1 MNEMKTRPKRL
12 LIFLIFMLVIIS
24 GCGNKPET
32 RLETLAPTEAPP
44 TATAY
49 PSPTPEPSATMAPTQ
64 TPEPSPTTTISLPT
78 ATIPPSYPES
88 HYIPYMTGHSQVY
101 ELGCEASAS
110 VDWANYFGVTIYEST
125 FQASLPL
132 SDNPDYGYVGVVTT
146 DAWGQIPPYAYGVHA
161 EPIAE
166 ALRANGLPALAV
178 RGYTLEEVRQKLS
191 ENKPIIVWVI
201 GNMVYSEP
209 VEYVDEQGR
218 VAIVA
223 PYQHVVILTGYD
235 KTHIRYMNNG
245 KYYDA
250 PNEVF
255 LTSWG
260 VLGNMAVIYE

>member
-1 MNEMKTRPKRL
+1 ML
-12 LIFLIFMLVIIS
+12 LIFMLFFIS

-32 RLETLAPTEAPP
+32 RLETTPPTEPIP
-44 TATAY
+44 TATATTL
-49 PSPTPEPSATMAPTQ
+49 PSPTPEPSPLITPTQ
-64 TPEPSPTTTISLPT
+64 TLEFTPTTSTPLPT
-78 ATIPPSYPES
+78 ATTPASYPES
-88 HYIPYMTGHSQVY
+88 HFIPYVTGHSQVY

-166 ALRANGLPALAV
+166 ALRAYGLPALAV
-178 RGYTLEEVRQKLS
+178 HGYTMDQVRQKLS

-223 PYQHVVILTGYD
+223 PFQHVVILTGYNE
-235 KTHIRYMNNG
+235 THIRYMNNG
-245 KYYDA
+245 KYYDT

>member
-49 PSPTPEPSATMAPTQ
+49 PSPTPEPSSTTTPTEAPATL
-64 TPEPSPTTTISLPT
+64 PTTSTPLPT
-78 ATIPPSYPES
+78 ATTSYPEI
-88 HYIPYMTGHSQVY
+88 HFIPHMTGHRQVY

-166 ALRANGLPALAV
+166 ALRAYGLAALAV

-223 PYQHVVILTGYD
+223 PYQHVVILTGYNE
-235 KTHIRYMNNG
+235 THIRYMNNG

-260 VLGNMAVIYE
+260 VLGNMAVIHE

>member
-1 MNEMKTRPKRL
+1 MKTRPNHL
-12 LIFLIFMLVIIS
+12 FIPLIFMLFFMS
-24 GCGNKPET
+24 GCGNEPET
-32 RLETLAPTEAPP
+32 RLETTPPTEPIP
-44 TATAY
+44 TATATTL
-49 PSPTPEPSATMAPTQ
+49 PSPTPEPSPLITPTQ
-64 TPEPSPTTTISLPT
+64 TLEFTPTTSTPLPT
-78 ATIPPSYPES
+78 ATTPASYPES
-88 HYIPYMTGHSQVY
+88 HFIPYVTGHSQVY

-166 ALRANGLPALAV
+166 ALRAYGLPALAV

-209 VEYVDEQGR
+209 VEYVDQQGR

-223 PYQHVVILTGYD
+223 PFQHVVILTGYNE
-235 KTHIRYMNNG
+235 THIRYMNNG
-245 KYYDA
+245 KYYET